1 MSSYFIKIDQNRCI
15 SCKACEVHCK
25 AKNRVPAGAKF
36 GQLISIGP
44 VKKKDQPRYL
54 TLFMPC
60 FHCEDPW
67 CVSACPTGAM
77 TKRDK
82 DGIVFVNQELC
93 VGCKACI
100 MACPWKVPQW
110 DEVNGR
116 AIKCD
121 YCRDRIDEGLKPACV
136 TGCTTHAL
144 SFIKPND
151 ASSQT
156 RLDYATQVLLS
167 DQERT

>member
-1 MSSYFIKIDQNRCI
+1 MSNYFIKIDQQRCI

-36 GQLISIGP
+36 GQLVSVGP
-44 VKKKDQPRYL
+44 VKKKDKPRYL

-60 FHCEDPW
+60 FHCESPW

-77 TKRDK
+77 TKREQ
-82 DGIVFVNQELC
+82 DGIVFVDQKLC

-100 MACPWKVPQW
+100 MACPWKIPQW

-121 YCRDRIDEGLKPACV
+121 YCRDRVDEGLKPACV

-144 SFIKPND
+144 SFIKPNE

-167 DQERT
+167 EQERN